1 MADSIFIDI
10 SELEQSEALVQH
22 QQTIIREQSTRI
34 NTAVDMLEELTYED
48 DASNNTHIENIIG
61 VLMHGE

>member
-48 DASNNTHIENIIG
+48 DVSNNTHIENIIG